1 MRDARQKPIALL
13 CDQNWGNKM
22 VVDIDDRGH
31 ERSRLDVAQ
40 QIPGPLFFQQQGTS
54 GRPMLFIHSTP
65 DDHRLWLFQTAH
77 FSANFRTIAVDLA
90 GYGRSPVIREGVT
103 VADQARACW
112 DVVDRM
118 TPDGVII
125 QGNSLGAFVALHMA
139 SQQPDRALALILS
152 GCGYLP
158 TREMM
163 VRWKERYAAEGIA
176 LRELQVLD
184 HFSPAAQKT
193 SLVQYYARMIVEL
206 NTEGTLESIIAMNHA
221 LSRPDPVDLLSS
233 ITAPTLIISGT
244 ADRNHPAAL
253 ELQKHIPD
261 AEFASIDGAGHSCN
275 FEAPWQFDQFC
286 SVFLSQHGLG

>member
-1 MRDARQKPIALL
+1 M
-13 CDQNWGNKM
+13 
-22 VVDIDDRGH
+22 
-31 ERSRLDVAQ
+31 AQ

-65 DDHRLWLFQTAH
+65 DDHRLWLYQTAH
-77 FSANFRTIAVDLA
+77 FSARYRTIAVDLA

-112 DVVDRM
+112 DVVDRI
-118 TPDGVII
+118 TPEGAVV

-139 SQQPDRALALILS
+139 AQQPERTLALILS

-176 LRELQVLD
+176 LREVQILD

-193 SLVQYYARMIVEL
+193 PLVQHYARMIVEL
-206 NTEGTLESIIAMNHA
+206 NTDGTLESIIAMNHA
-221 LSRPDPVDLLSS
+221 LSQPDPPDLLSA
-233 ITAPTLIISGT
+233 ITAPTLIVSGT

-253 ELQKHIPD
+253 ELQKRIPN
-261 AEFASIDGAGHSCN
+261 AEFASIEGAGHSCN

-286 SVFLSQHGLG
+286 AAFLSKHDLG